1 MKSLLLLFL
10 STTAAHA
17 ATVFVTNPF
26 PPATFRHLSGALISP
41 LSTIRV
47 GFFTGAVNFNCE
59 SNPLSLQNFVP
70 LGEATSPAGYGTPAG
85 NSLQVSN
92 GVISG
97 NINDI
102 TFGTGTPNTLENGFL
117 ARGTRL
123 YLVVEDGGEWGAFSA
138 TLWNVPTSNLVN
150 IMTLIPRQVDTP
162 QEVFWGQTDGNML
175 LSPQC
180 PEPSVSL
187 LCLLTGAA
195 LLSRP
200 ASGRRSA

>member
-1 MKSLLLLFL
+1 MKSLLMLCL
-10 STTAAHA
+10 STTAARA
-17 ATVFVTNPF
+17 ATVFVVNPV
-26 PPATFRHLSGALISP
+26 PATTFRHLSGAFISQ
-41 LSTIRV
+41 LSTIRI

-59 SNPLSLQNFVP
+59 SNPLALHNFVP

-85 NSLQVSN
+85 NTLQVSN

-102 TFGTGTPNTLENGFL
+102 TFGTGTPNTRESGFL

-138 TLWNVPTSNLVN
+138 TLWNVPSSPLVS
-150 IMTLIPRQVDTP
+150 IMALNPRQVDTP
-162 QEVFWGQTDGNML
+162 LEVFWGQTDGSMI

-180 PEPSVSL
+180 PEPGVSL
-187 LCLLTGAA
+187 LCLLTGAT
-195 LLSRP
+195 LLSHRTR
-200 ASGRRSA
+200 GRRSA